1 MMNRATILY
10 GNDAYISIEAEEM
23 HEDGEF
29 LKVYAAHQELVVMI
43 KTSLVNVAY
52 MTEEKRNG

>member
-1 MMNRATILY
+1 MPRVTILY

-29 LKVYAAHQELVVMI
+29 LKVYGVHQELMAMI
-43 KTSLVNVAY
+43 KTNLVNVAY
-52 MTEEKRNG
+52 MTEERKNG

>member
-1 MMNRATILY
+1 MPRAVILY
-10 GNDAYISIEAEEM
+10 GDDAYLNVEAEEM

-29 LKVYAAHQELVVMI
+29 LKVYASHQELVAMI

-52 MTEEKRNG
+52 MTNKGEQI